1 MPTTRLPPRRADLV
15 AIGLL
20 VLAACG
26 EITSFSL
33 SISTWGGTH
42 IGLSITING
51 GSVEYD
57 CAMGRIDEP
66 IVVRDN
72 RFDVRGVHWPGQGG
86 PVGVDTNST
95 PRPARFQ
102 GTVRGDW
109 MTLLVTLTDTGE
121 ALGPFLL
128 QRGANPNVVKCL

>member
-1 MPTTRLPPRRADLV
+1 MRLPRLRPRRADL
-15 AIGLL
+15 AAFGLL
-20 VLAACG
+20 AIVACG

-42 IGLSITING
+42 IGLVITVTG
-51 GSVEYD
+51 GAVEYD

-72 RFDVRGVHWPGQGG
+72 RFDVRGVHWNGQGG
-86 PVGVDTNST
+86 PIGVDTIQT
-95 PRPARFQ
+95 PRPARYQ

-109 MTLLVTLTDTGE
+109 MTLRVTLTDTGE
-121 ALGPFLL
+121 LLGPFVL
-128 QRGANPNVVKCL
+128 QRRGNPNVVKCL